1 MKYLFRIVLLLTLAQ
16 GLNALTKNSIKT
28 KGWVSSLDSNN
39 LAQPESDV
47 LFFDVYETTQGLSQ
61 RTQLGEAKLFFKDE
75 FNVIDFENEGYFYS
89 AKFEYIV
96 PDKAVKA
103 HMSYNCEHFDLQEAV
118 IFFMGAGSSIIME
131 CSGQKFHMIEK
142 KQSNHSLAR

>member
-1 MKYLFRIVLLLTLAQ
+1 MKYLLRIIILLTLAQ
-16 GLNALTKNSIKT
+16 GLHALTKNSIKT

-39 LAQPESDV
+39 LVQPESDV

-61 RTQLGEAKLFFKDE
+61 RTKLGEAKLFFKDE

-103 HMSYNCEHFDLQEAV
+103 HMSSNCEHFDLQEAV

-142 KQSNHSLAR
+142 KQSHHSLAR

>member
-1 MKYLFRIVLLLTLAQ
+1 MKYLLRIVMLLILAQ

-28 KGWVSSLDSNN
+28 KEWVSSLDSNN

-96 PDKAVKA
+96 PDKAIKA
-103 HMSYNCEHFDLQEAV
+103 HMSSNCEHFDLQEAE
-118 IFFMGAGSSIIME
+118 IFFMGAGSSMLME
-131 CSGQKFHMIEK
+131 CSGQKFHLIEK

>member
-1 MKYLFRIVLLLTLAQ
+1 MLLTLAQ
-16 GLNALTKNSIKT
+16 GLHALTKNSIKT
-28 KGWVSSLDSNN
+28 KEWVSSLDSNN

-61 RTQLGEAKLFFKDE
+61 RTKLGEAKLFFKDE
-75 FNVIDFENEGYFYS
+75 FNIIDFENEGYFYS
-89 AKFEYIV
+89 AKFEYNV

-103 HMSYNCEHFDLQEAV
+103 HISSNCEHFDLQEAV

>member
-1 MKYLFRIVLLLTLAQ
+1 MKYLLRIIILLTLAQ

-28 KGWVSSLDSNN
+28 KGRVSSLGSNN
-39 LAQPESDV
+39 LVQPESDV

-61 RTQLGEAKLFFKDE
+61 RTKLGEAKLFFKDE

-96 PDKAVKA
+96 PDKAVKS
-103 HMSYNCEHFDLQEAV
+103 HMSSNCEHFDLQEAV

-131 CSGQKFHMIEK
+131 FSGQKFHMIEK

>member
-1 MKYLFRIVLLLTLAQ
+1 MKYLLRIIILLTLAQ
-16 GLNALTKNSIKT
+16 GLHALTKNSIKT

-39 LAQPESDV
+39 LVQPESDV

-61 RTQLGEAKLFFKDE
+61 RTKLGEAKLFFKDE

-103 HMSYNCEHFDLQEAV
+103 HMSSNCEHFDLQEAV

-142 KQSNHSLAR
+142 KQSHHSIAR

>member
-1 MKYLFRIVLLLTLAQ
+1 MKYLLRIVMLLTLAQ
-16 GLNALTKNSIKT
+16 GLHALTKNSIKT

-39 LAQPESDV
+39 LVQPESDV

-61 RTQLGEAKLFFKDE
+61 RTKLGEAKLFFKDE

-103 HMSYNCEHFDLQEAV
+103 HMSSNCEHFDLQEAV
-118 IFFMGAGSSIIME
+118 IFFLGAGSSIVME

-142 KQSNHSLAR
+142 KAI

>member
-1 MKYLFRIVLLLTLAQ
+1 MKYLLRIVMLLTLAQ

-61 RTQLGEAKLFFKDE
+61 RTKLGEAKLFFKDE

-103 HMSYNCEHFDLQEAV
+103 HMSSNCEHFDLQEAV
-118 IFFMGAGSSIIME
+118 IFFMGAGSSILVE
-131 CSGQKFHMIEK
+131 CSGQKFHMIETGK
-142 KQSNHSLAR
+142 PIIY

>member
-1 MKYLFRIVLLLTLAQ
+1 MKYLLRIIILLTLAQ
-16 GLNALTKNSIKT
+16 GLHALTKNSIKT

-39 LAQPESDV
+39 LVQPESDV

-61 RTQLGEAKLFFKDE
+61 RTKLGEAKLFFKDE

-103 HMSYNCEHFDLQEAV
+103 HISSNCEHFDLQEAV
-118 IFFMGAGSSIIME
+118 IFFMGAGSSILME

-142 KQSNHSLAR
+142 KQSHHSLAR